1 MELKNGVPVSI
12 KLATKVTQQRENQ
25 DFYFELTGQLVTIG
39 DTLYIRYQEVQEDGQ
54 KIPVTIKIMPDGGVQ
69 LTRSGEMRMRLK
81 FVYREMVNTSYN
93 TPYGTMLF
101 STYTKNLRV
110 SLKDC
115 PTSGKLLVEYDLYM
129 ADEQIG
135 NYQINLDFTA

>member
-1 MELKNGVPVSI
+1 MELKNGLPVSI
-12 KLATKVTQQRENQ
+12 KLATKVTQQQATE
-25 DFYFELTGQLVTIG
+25 DFYFELAGQLVTIG

-54 KIPVTIKIMPDGGVQ
+54 KIPVTIKIMPDGAVQ
-69 LTRSGEMRMRLK
+69 LTRSGDMRMRLK
-81 FVYREMVNTSYN
+81 FIYREMVNTSYN

-110 SLKDC
+110 SLKDR
-115 PTSGKLLVEYDLYM
+115 PASGKIVIEYDLYM

>member
-12 KLATKVTQQRENQ
+12 KLATKVTQQQETQ
-25 DFYFELTGQLVTIG
+25 DFYFDLTGQLVTIG

-81 FVYREMVNTSYN
+81 FVYREMINTSYN

-110 SLKDC
+110 SLKDR
-115 PTSGKLLVEYDLYM
+115 PTSGKLLIEYDLYM

>member
-12 KLATKVTQQRENQ
+12 KLATKVTQQRETQ

-39 DTLYIRYQEVQEDGQ
+39 DTLYIRYQEVQGDGQ

-110 SLKDC
+110 SLKDR

>member
-1 MELKNGVPVSI
+1 MELKNGLPVSI
-12 KLATKVTQQRENQ
+12 KLATKVTQQQTTE
-25 DFYFELTGQLVTIG
+25 DFYFELAGQLVTIG

-54 KIPVTIKIMPDGGVQ
+54 KIPVTIKIMPDGAVQ
-69 LTRSGEMRMRLK
+69 LTRSGDMRMRLK
-81 FVYREMVNTSYN
+81 FIYREMVNTSYN

-110 SLKDC
+110 SLKDR
-115 PTSGKLLVEYDLYM
+115 PASGEIVIEYDLYM

>member
-1 MELKNGVPVSI
+1 MELKNGLPVSI
-12 KLATKVTQQRENQ
+12 KLATKVTQQQATE
-25 DFYFELTGQLVTIG
+25 DFYFELAGQLVTIG

-54 KIPVTIKIMPDGGVQ
+54 KITVTIKIMPDGAVQ
-69 LTRSGEMRMRLK
+69 LTRSGDMRIRLK
-81 FVYREMVNTSYN
+81 FIYREMVNTSYN

-110 SLKDC
+110 SLKDR
-115 PTSGKLLVEYDLYM
+115 PASGKIVIEYDLYM

>member
-1 MELKNGVPVSI
+1 MELKNGLPVSI
-12 KLATKVTQQRENQ
+12 KLATKVTQQQNTE
-25 DFYFELTGQLVTIG
+25 DFYFELAGQLVTIG

-54 KIPVTIKIMPDGGVQ
+54 KIPVTIKIMPDGAVQ
-69 LTRSGEMRMRLK
+69 LTRSGDMRIRLK
-81 FVYREMVNTSYN
+81 FIYREMVNTSYN

-110 SLKDC
+110 SLKDR
-115 PTSGKLLVEYDLYM
+115 PASGKIVIEYDLYM

>member
-1 MELKNGVPVSI
+1 MELKNGLPVSI
-12 KLATKVTQQRENQ
+12 KLATKVTQQQTTE
-25 DFYFELTGQLVTIG
+25 DFYFELAGQLVTIG

-54 KIPVTIKIMPDGGVQ
+54 KIPVTIKIMPDGAVQ
-69 LTRSGEMRMRLK
+69 LTRSGDMRMRLK
-81 FVYREMVNTSYN
+81 FIYREMVNTSYN

-110 SLKDC
+110 SLKDR
-115 PTSGKLLVEYDLYM
+115 PASGKIMIEYDLYM

>member
-1 MELKNGVPVSI
+1 MELKNGLPVSI
-12 KLATKVTQQRENQ
+12 KLATKVTQQQTTE
-25 DFYFELTGQLVTIG
+25 DFYFELAGQLVTIG

-54 KIPVTIKIMPDGGVQ
+54 KIPVTIKIMPDGAVQ
-69 LTRSGEMRMRLK
+69 LTRSGDMRIRLK
-81 FVYREMVNTSYN
+81 FIYREMVNTSYN

-110 SLKDC
+110 SLKDR
-115 PTSGKLLVEYDLYM
+115 PASGKIVIEYDLYM

-135 NYQINLDFTA
+135 NYQINLDFTT

>member
-1 MELKNGVPVSI
+1 MELKNGLPVSI
-12 KLATKVTQQRENQ
+12 KLATKVTQQQNTE
-25 DFYFELTGQLVTIG
+25 DFYFELAGQLVTIG

-54 KIPVTIKIMPDGGVQ
+54 KIPVTIKIMPDGAVQ
-69 LTRSGEMRMRLK
+69 LTRSGDMRMRLK
-81 FVYREMVNTSYN
+81 FIYREMVNTSYN

-101 STYTKNLRV
+101 STYTKNLRL
-110 SLKDC
+110 SLKDR
-115 PTSGKLLVEYDLYM
+115 PASGKIVIEYDLYM

>member
-1 MELKNGVPVSI
+1 MELKNGLPVSI
-12 KLATKVTQQRENQ
+12 KLATKVTQQQNTE
-25 DFYFELTGQLVTIG
+25 DFYFELAGQLVTIG
-39 DTLYIRYQEVQEDGQ
+39 DTLYIRYQEVQEGGQ
-54 KIPVTIKIMPDGGVQ
+54 KIPVTIKIMPAGAVQ
-69 LTRSGEMRMRLK
+69 LTRSGDMRMRLK
-81 FVYREMVNTSYN
+81 FIYREMVNTSYN

-110 SLKDC
+110 SLKDR
-115 PTSGKLLVEYDLYM
+115 PASGKIVIEYDLYM

>member
-12 KLATKVTQQRENQ
+12 KLATKVTQQRETQ

-110 SLKDC
+110 SLKDR

>member
-1 MELKNGVPVSI
+1 M
-12 KLATKVTQQRENQ
+12 
-25 DFYFELTGQLVTIG
+25 TIG

-54 KIPVTIKIMPDGGVQ
+54 KIPVTIKIMPDGAVQ
-69 LTRSGEMRMRLK
+69 LTRSGDMRIRLK
-81 FVYREMVNTSYN
+81 FIYREMVNTSYN

-110 SLKDC
+110 SLKDR
-115 PTSGKLLVEYDLYM
+115 PASGKIVIEYDLYM

>member
-1 MELKNGVPVSI
+1 MELKNGLPVSI
-12 KLATKVTQQRENQ
+12 KLATKVTQQQTME
-25 DFYFELTGQLVTIG
+25 DFYFELAGQLVTIG

-54 KIPVTIKIMPDGGVQ
+54 KIPVTIKIMPDGAVQ
-69 LTRSGEMRMRLK
+69 LTRSGDMRMRLK
-81 FVYREMVNTSYN
+81 FIYREMVNTSYN

-110 SLKDC
+110 SLKDR
-115 PTSGKLLVEYDLYM
+115 PASGKIVIEYDLYM

>member
-1 MELKNGVPVSI
+1 MELKNGLPVSI
-12 KLATKVTQQRENQ
+12 KLATKVTQQQTTE
-25 DFYFELTGQLVTIG
+25 DFYFELAGQLVTIG

-54 KIPVTIKIMPDGGVQ
+54 KIPVTIKIMPDGAVQ
-69 LTRSGEMRMRLK
+69 LTRSGDMRIRLK
-81 FVYREMVNTSYN
+81 FIYREMVNTSYN

-110 SLKDC
+110 SLKDR
-115 PTSGKLLVEYDLYM
+115 PASGKIVIEYDLYM

>member
-1 MELKNGVPVSI
+1 MELKNGLPVSI
-12 KLATKVTQQRENQ
+12 KLATKVTQHQTTG
-25 DFYFELTGQLVTIG
+25 DFYFELAGQLVTIG

-54 KIPVTIKIMPDGGVQ
+54 KIPVTIKIMPDGAVQ
-69 LTRSGEMRMRLK
+69 LTRSGDMRMRLK

-110 SLKDC
+110 SLKDR
-115 PTSGKLLVEYDLYM
+115 PASGKLVIEYDLYM

>member
-12 KLATKVTQQRENQ
+12 KLATKVTQQQENQ
-25 DFYFELTGQLVTIG
+25 DFYFDLTGQLVTIG

-81 FVYREMVNTSYN
+81 FVYREMINTSYN

-110 SLKDC
+110 SLKDR
-115 PTSGKLLVEYDLYM
+115 PTSGKLLIEYDLYM

>member
-1 MELKNGVPVSI
+1 MELKNGLPVSI
-12 KLATKVTQQRENQ
+12 KLATKVTQQQTTE
-25 DFYFELTGQLVTIG
+25 DFYFELAGQLVTIG

-54 KIPVTIKIMPDGGVQ
+54 KIPVTVKIMPDGAVQ
-69 LTRSGEMRMRLK
+69 LTRSGDMRMRLK
-81 FVYREMVNTSYN
+81 FIYREMVNTSYN

-110 SLKDC
+110 SLKDR
-115 PTSGKLLVEYDLYM
+115 PASGKIVIEYDLYM
-129 ADEQIG
+129 AGEQIG

>member
-1 MELKNGVPVSI
+1 MELKNGLPVSI
-12 KLATKVTQQRENQ
+12 KLATKVTQQQTTE
-25 DFYFELTGQLVTIG
+25 DFYFELAGQLVTIG

-54 KIPVTIKIMPDGGVQ
+54 KIPVTVKIMPDGAVQ
-69 LTRSGEMRMRLK
+69 LTRSGDMRMRLK
-81 FVYREMVNTSYN
+81 FIYREMVNTSYN

-110 SLKDC
+110 SLKDR
-115 PTSGKLLVEYDLYM
+115 PASGKIVIEYDLYM

>member
-1 MELKNGVPVSI
+1 MELKNGLPVSI
-12 KLATKVTQQRENQ
+12 KLATKVTQQQNTE
-25 DFYFELTGQLVTIG
+25 DFYFELAGQLVTIG

-54 KIPVTIKIMPDGGVQ
+54 KIPVTIKIMPDGAVQ
-69 LTRSGEMRMRLK
+69 LTRSGDMRMRLK
-81 FVYREMVNTSYN
+81 FIYREMVNTSYN

-110 SLKDC
+110 SLKDR
-115 PTSGKLLVEYDLYM
+115 PASGKIVIEYDLYM

>member
-1 MELKNGVPVSI
+1 MELKNGLPVSI
-12 KLATKVTQQRENQ
+12 KLATKVTQQQTTE
-25 DFYFELTGQLVTIG
+25 DFYFELAGQLVTIG

-54 KIPVTIKIMPDGGVQ
+54 KIPVTIKIMPDGAVQ
-69 LTRSGEMRMRLK
+69 LTRSGDMRMRLK
-81 FVYREMVNTSYN
+81 FIYREMVNTSYN

-110 SLKDC
+110 SLKDR
-115 PTSGKLLVEYDLYM
+115 PASGKIVIEYDLYM

>member
-1 MELKNGVPVSI
+1 MELKNGLPVSI
-12 KLATKVTQQRENQ
+12 KLATKVTQHQTTE
-25 DFYFELTGQLVTIG
+25 DFYFELAGQLVTIG

-54 KIPVTIKIMPDGGVQ
+54 KIPVTIKIMPDGAVQ
-69 LTRSGEMRMRLK
+69 LTRSGDMRMRLK

-93 TPYGTMLF
+93 TPYGTLLF

-110 SLKDC
+110 SLKDR
-115 PTSGKLLVEYDLYM
+115 PASGKLVIEYDLYM

>member
-1 MELKNGVPVSI
+1 MELKNGLPVSI
-12 KLATKVTQQRENQ
+12 KLATKVTQHQTTE

-54 KIPVTIKIMPDGGVQ
+54 KIPVTIKIMPDGAVQ
-69 LTRSGEMRMRLK
+69 LTRSGDMRMRLK

-110 SLKDC
+110 SLKDR
-115 PTSGKLLVEYDLYM
+115 PASGKLVIEYDLYM

>member
-1 MELKNGVPVSI
+1 MELKNGLPVSI
-12 KLATKVTQQRENQ
+12 KLATKVTQQQNTE
-25 DFYFELTGQLVTIG
+25 DFYFELAGQLVTIG
-39 DTLYIRYQEVQEDGQ
+39 DTLYIRYQEVQEGGQ
-54 KIPVTIKIMPDGGVQ
+54 KIPVTIKIMPDGAVQ
-69 LTRSGEMRMRLK
+69 LTRSGDMRMRLK
-81 FVYREMVNTSYN
+81 FIYREMVNTSYN

-110 SLKDC
+110 SLKDR
-115 PTSGKLLVEYDLYM
+115 PASGKIVIEYDLYM

>member
-1 MELKNGVPVSI
+1 MELKNGLPVSI
-12 KLATKVTQQRENQ
+12 KMATKVTQQQTTQ
-25 DFYFELTGQLVTIG
+25 DFYFELAGQLVTIG

-54 KIPVTIKIMPDGGVQ
+54 KVPVTIKIMPDGAVQ

-110 SLKDC
+110 SLKDR
-115 PTSGKLLVEYDLYM
+115 PASGKLLIEYDLYM

-135 NYQINLDFTA
+135 NYQIDLEFTA